1 MNSNIFSI
9 LGFIFLSVCS
19 LLLCILYLK
28 LVKKWSKKATPKY
41 LSERHSCV
49 LKYLNYS
56 SLIYC
61 ITMCFIYYSFDIGFR
76 GIWTSRI
83 VLFFTILSSFILK
96 FILAPSVLMKFEK
109 KYFTFTSYIPAGLLG
124 LNAIP
129 LLGLFLIWGYSAP
142 LFNPYDKIIF
152 EDKKIRIESKYHG
165 FMGMREHQYW
175 TKYQIFEKRTDLEN
189 IFIPFTIDSVA
200 VRYQSDSTKLYFYS
214 TEHINHL
221 RRIDTTVVSIPAK

>member
-1 MNSNIFSI
+1 MNSNIFSN

-19 LLLCILYLK
+19 VLLCIMYVK
-28 LVKKWSKKATPKY
+28 LAKKWRNKVKTKH
-41 LSERHSCV
+41 LSERHSRV
-49 LKYLNYS
+49 LKHVHYFGLF
-56 SLIYC
+56 YC
-61 ITMCFIYYSFDIGFR
+61 ITMFFIYYNFDTGFR

-83 VLFFTILSSFILK
+83 VLFFTLLSSFILK
-96 FILAPSVLMKFEK
+96 FILAPSVLHKFEN

-129 LLGLFLIWGYSAP
+129 VSGLLLIWGYSAP

-152 EDKKIRIESKYHG
+152 EDKKIRIESKYSG

-221 RRIDTTVVSIPAK
+221 CRIDTTVVSIPVL